1 MGLIREPKNIDFTV
15 NSKPWTEDELQ
26 DFREIMNKLK
36 AKPRKRTIRKKPKAT
51 AQTSRPEKRNSS
63 KDAMSIFMP

>member
-15 NSKPWTEDELQ
+15 NSQPWTEDELQ

-51 AQTSRPEKRNSS
+51 A
-63 KDAMSIFMP
+63 

>member
-15 NSKPWTEDELQ
+15 NSKPWTESELK

-36 AKPRKRTIRKKPKAT
+36 SKTRKKVSRKKPKAT
-51 AQTSRPEKRNSS
+51 A
-63 KDAMSIFMP
+63 